1 MSGGMT
7 ARHWLGLSTAL
18 GLSLAACGGND
29 PAAHN
34 ADSNANSSNPAN
46 AIAAHCPALDPAEF
60 RWIAGGTFTKG
71 DDAHLPEESGPA
83 RVTLAGFWLGS
94 HEVTRGEFAEFVRA
108 TAYVTIAERT
118 PPAFPNA
125 PADMQKPGS
134 AVFTVPIDGNP
145 NWWRWVVG
153 ANWRQPSGPT
163 HGAKSPDLREPV
175 VQIAYDDALAYAKWR
190 GMALPS
196 EDQWEWAARSGG
208 ADPDAPPQQTA
219 NVYQG
224 QFPFADQGRDGFTGR
239 APVGCFPADK
249 NGVYD
254 LIGNVW
260 EWTSDSAKDGDN
272 APAAKAA
279 DSMSDSDQSAAP
291 AAPRNVIKGGSFLCA
306 SNYCA
311 RYRPAARQF
320 QERSLGTDHIGFRL
334 IDPTRP
340 PPP

>member
-1 MSGGMT
+1 MSWGQNGKT
-7 ARHWLGLSTAL
+7 WLMMGTAL
-18 GLSLAACGGND
+18 CFGLAACSGGDTSD
-29 PAAHN
+29 PQSKAHRT
-34 ADSNANSSNPAN
+34 AAN
-46 AIAAHCPALDPAEF
+46 AAAPCPAVDPVEF
-60 RWIAGGTFTKG
+60 RWIAGGTLTKG
-71 DDAHLPEESGPA
+71 DDAQLPEESGPA
-83 RVTLAGFWLGS
+83 RVKLDGFWLGT
-94 HEVTRGEFAEFVRA
+94 HEVTHSEFSEFVRA
-108 TAYVTIAERT
+108 TNYVTVAERS
-118 PPAFPNA
+118 PPPMANA
-125 PADMQKPGS
+125 PADMQQPGS
-134 AVFTVPIDGNP
+134 AVFTIPVDGNP

-153 ANWRQPSGPT
+153 ASWRQPSAP
-163 HGAKSPDLREPV
+163 ADNRQPDPREPV

-208 ADPDAPPQQTA
+208 ANPDAPPSKAA

-224 QFPFADQGRDGFTGR
+224 SFPFNDKGSDGFTGR

-249 NGVYD
+249 NGIYD

-260 EWTSDSAKDGDN
+260 EWTVDVADRADAAS
-272 APAAKAA
+272 PAAE
-279 DSMSDSDQSAAP
+279 QQ
-291 AAPRNVIKGGSFLCA
+291 NVIKGGSFLCA

-340 PPP
+340 PPPQSPTPPTTP

>member
-1 MSGGMT
+1 MAGGET
-7 ARHWLGLSTAL
+7 TRYWLGVGASLSMLLT
-18 GLSLAACGGND
+18 GCSDNDAARKNTRADD
-29 PAAHN
+29 PASAK
-34 ADSNANSSNPAN
+34 
-46 AIAAHCPALDPAEF
+46 ITAHCPALDTAEF
-60 RWIAGGTFTKG
+60 RWIAGGTLAKG
-71 DDAHLPEESGPA
+71 ADARLPEESDPQQIKI
-83 RVTLAGFWLGS
+83 AGFWLGT
-94 HEVTRGEFAEFVRA
+94 HEVTHSQFAEFVRA
-108 TAYVTIAERT
+108 TGYVTAAEKK
-118 PPAFPNA
+118 PPPMADV
-125 PADMQKPGS
+125 PAEMQQAGS

-153 ANWRQPSGPT
+153 ANWRHPSGP
-163 HGAKSPDLREPV
+163 ASNRQPDPREPV

-208 ADPDAPPQQTA
+208 ANPDAPPQNAA

-224 QFPFADQGRDGFTGR
+224 SFPLNDKGSDGFTGR

-260 EWTSDSAKDGDN
+260 EWTVDVADQADVAS
-272 APAAKAA
+272 PAAE
-279 DSMSDSDQSAAP
+279 QQ
-291 AAPRNVIKGGSFLCA
+291 NVIKGGSFLCA